1 MHKEGQCIQKADGW
15 PACLEYK
22 KEKRNFLGNSVAKAP
37 SCQCRG
43 PGFDPWPE
51 NQIPYAQLKI
61 SCATMKIKDLTCY
74 NYDPAQ
80 TNKYF

>member
-37 SCQCRG
+37 SSQCRG

-51 NQIPYAQLKI
+51 N
-61 SCATMKIKDLTCY
+61 
-74 NYDPAQ
+74 
-80 TNKYF
+80 